1 MALPAGDFE
10 KMGVDVMLQRFSGEF
25 GLWHLR
31 HLVLVSLAWL
41 PNAFHTM
48 VMIFADHEPAW
59 RCTASCSG
67 SLMSVCNL
75 EPGSWEWVGGNGASI
90 VSSFGLV
97 CGDKY
102 KIGLVQSAFFAGSLI
117 GAGIF
122 GHLSDSL
129 LGRKGALTVV
139 CVMNALFG
147 FCTAVAPSY
156 WVYFLL
162 RFLTGISAGG
172 VGLAAFV
179 LATEPAGP
187 TKRGAV
193 GMSTFYFYSVGLA
206 LLSCTAYFFRQW
218 RSLYVVT
225 SLPSLLYI
233 VAALPFIS
241 ESPRWLLV
249 RGRISEAL
257 TVMGDMAK
265 TNGNHLP
272 NGVSLA
278 LDNQLLD
285 YDNVSENRV
294 ISGSLFDVIK
304 SPLTRIRLILLLLIN
319 LACSIGYYGLTLN
332 AVNIGTDAYLNV
344 FLNGVFEIPAYIFT
358 TLILG
363 RCGRRTLVMGT
374 MGISGTFCLLGSTM
388 KGDGLF
394 EGIRMFC
401 GFMGIFGVAGT
412 FNLLFIYASELFPTV
427 VRNAALGCVTQ
438 GGQLGA
444 ILAPMVV
451 VMGAEL
457 AFAVIGL
464 CGVLGAILS
473 FYLPETLNKPLYD
486 TMSGLESAESD
497 GVP

>member
-117 GAGIF
+117 
-122 GHLSDSL
+122 
-129 LGRKGALTVV
+129 
-139 CVMNALFG
+139 
-147 FCTAVAPSY
+147 VAPSY